1 MTTAEAGR
9 SQGSPLHVPLID
21 TFSSG
26 LAEMIEQAQASV
38 VQVRR
43 GDRGA
48 GTGVIWQAKG
58 GIITNHHVIAHAGSK
73 ILVELRDGRTLEA
86 QIVDSDPTLDVALL
100 NVQADDLTAVPFA
113 DSSKLRVGE
122 LVFAI
127 GNPWGQRGVV
137 TAGIVSALSKVKMRN
152 SNRQL
157 EYIKSDVR
165 LAPGNSGGP
174 LLNAQGHVIGINAMI
189 MGGDLSVAIPS
200 NVVST
205 WVAQLPLARI
215 TLGVQIQPAELPTKI
230 QQELA
235 NEQTLGLLVVGIV
248 EGGLAELAGLL
259 VGDVLIDIENK
270 PLGDAA
276 TLRAVLVQ
284 SSSQETVRLRV
295 LRGGVV
301 QEVHVALRTQEQA
314 A

>member
-100 NVQADDLTAVPFA
+100 NVPADDLTAVPFA

-235 NEQTLGLLVVGIV
+235 NEQTFGLLVVGIV

-284 SSSQETVRLRV
+284 NSSQETVRLRV

-301 QEVHVALRTQEQA
+301 QEINVALRTQEQA

>member
-1 MTTAEAGR
+1 MTIAETGR
-9 SQGSPLHVPLID
+9 SQGSSLHGPLIEAF
-21 TFSSG
+21 TSG
-26 LAEMIEQAQASV
+26 LEEMIEQAQASV

-58 GIITNHHVIAHAGSK
+58 GIITNHHVIAHTRSK
-73 ILVELRDGRTLEA
+73 VLVELRDGRVLEA
-86 QIVDSDPTLDVALL
+86 RIVDSDPTLDLALL
-100 NVQADDLTAVPFA
+100 NVPADNLTAIPSA

-127 GNPWGQRGVV
+127 GNPWGQRGVA

-157 EYIKSDVR
+157 EYIKSDVQ

-205 WVAQLPLARI
+205 WVAQLPLPRI
-215 TLGVQIQPAELPTKI
+215 TLGVQIQPAELPI
-230 QQELA
+230 NIRQELA
-235 NEQTLGLLVVGIV
+235 NGQTLGLLVVGII
-248 EGGLAELAGLL
+248 EGGLAEHTGLL
-259 VGDVLIDIENK
+259 VGDILIDLENN

-276 TLRAVLVQ
+276 TLRAVLAQ
-284 SSSQETVRLRV
+284 ISSQETLRLRV
-295 LRGGVV
+295 LRGGAV
-301 QEVHVALRTQEQA
+301 QEIDLALPTREQA

>member
-1 MTTAEAGR
+1 MTTAKKGR
-9 SQGSPLHVPLID
+9 LQDSSLHGPLIEAF
-21 TFSSG
+21 TSG
-26 LAEMIEQAQASV
+26 LEEMIEQAQASV

-48 GTGVIWQAKG
+48 GTGVIWQSKG
-58 GIITNHHVIAHAGSK
+58 GIITNHHVIAHTRSK
-73 ILVELRDGRTLEA
+73 VLVELRDGRVLEA
-86 QIVDSDPTLDVALL
+86 QIVDSDPTLDLALL
-100 NVQADDLTAVPFA
+100 NVPADNLAAIPSA

-205 WVAQLPLARI
+205 WVAQLPLLRI
-215 TLGVQIQPAELPTKI
+215 ALGVQIQPAELPMNI
-230 QQELA
+230 RQDLE
-235 NEQTLGLLVVGIV
+235 NGQTQGLLVVGII
-248 EGGLAELAGLL
+248 EGGLAEHTGLL
-259 VGDVLIDIENK
+259 VGDILIDLENN

-276 TLRAVLVQ
+276 TLRAVLAQ
-284 SSSQETVRLRV
+284 SSSQETLHLRV

-301 QEVHVALRTQEQA
+301 QEIVVALPTREQA